1 MLFAIQI
8 YGIVNLLLRN
18 IKFAI
23 TSLYKSAFSLRANI
37 PYSFSRKR
45 PNLFETSALMLRAN
59 IQIEITMKE
68 EQDLNR
74 LDC

>member
-1 MLFAIQI
+1 MAEVVVEPSLFIF
-8 YGIVNLLLRN
+8 GGG
-18 IKFAI
+18 FAI

-59 IQIEITMKE
+59 IQIEITMNNVKPTISE
-68 EQDLNR
+68 
-74 LDC
+74 